1 MSLIERLGM
10 SASVQTVTILGI
22 MFLVIYFVVSYI
34 HLIPVVRKI
43 GAPLVLVF
51 VGILLTNTGILPGP
65 TYPLYNTINSIG
77 MPLALSMLLFSIDLR
92 QMKKILGA
100 KPFLIMLL
108 GAVATSVGGLIVGL
122 AWGAIGNPSP
132 DQLKGLA
139 MMIGAGIG
147 GTENFIAVGQS
158 LQAST
163 EALAGYSIPMVFACQ
178 SIVALNY
185 IIAGNTNYQDRLNR
199 WIQPTENIIDRIHT
213 YGEDTTEKRPFN
225 GNSSLLMFALAC
237 LATGVSFWLGSNI
250 PAIPLPGGGILTI
263 PSLLILTTIYLLF
276 GTFTKFVRIDKMQEM
291 GGAALYLVVLALFMT
306 MDFSTFMDNLV
317 ILGPFFILCVIHWI
331 LIMLCAKLFKV
342 DIVSTIIASTA
353 NMGGNVSAPICATLT
368 GYKQLVP
375 VQFEPHPVKRT
386 VKKYKVFPVSSRA
399 LLAAFYAARQSACFS
414 IGVRTPRLR
423 WTRLVL

>member
-1 MSLIERLGM
+1 MSLIERFGM
-10 SASVQTVTILGI
+10 SGPVQTVAILGI

-34 HLIPVVRKI
+34 HYVPVIRKV

-51 VGILLTNTGILPGP
+51 VGIILTNCGILPGP
-65 TYPLYNTINSIG
+65 TYPLYSTINSIG

-108 GAVATSVGGLIVGL
+108 GAVATSIGGLVVGL
-122 AWGAIGNPSP
+122 AWGAISTPSA
-132 DQLKGLA
+132 DQMKGLA

-178 SIVALNY
+178 SIVAVNY
-185 IIAGNTNYQDRLNR
+185 IIAGNPDLQNKFNR
-199 WIQPTENIIDRIHT
+199 WIKPTENIIDRIHA
-213 YGEDTTEKRPFN
+213 YGEGEEVKRPFD
-225 GNSSLLMFALAC
+225 GNSSLLVFSMAC
-237 LATGVSFWLGSNI
+237 LATGVSFWLGGLI
-250 PAIPLPGGGILTI
+250 PAIPLPGGGVLTI
-263 PSLLILTTIYLLF
+263 PSLLILTTICLLM
-276 GTFTKFVRIDKMQEM
+276 GTFCKFVRIDKMQEM

-317 ILGPFFILCVIHWI
+317 ILLPFFILCVIHWI
-331 LIMLCAKLFKV
+331 LIMLLAKLFKV
-342 DIVSTIIASTA
+342 DVVSTIIASTA
-353 NMGGNVSAPICATLT
+353 NMGGNVSSPICATLT

-375 VQFEPHPVKRT
+375 VAVMMAAIGTALANYGGFAIGQVLLKVVCGIT
-386 VKKYKVFPVSSRA
+386 V
-399 LLAAFYAARQSACFS
+399 
-414 IGVRTPRLR
+414 
-423 WTRLVL
+423 

>member
-10 SASVQTVTILGI
+10 SDSVQVVAILGV

-34 HLIPVVRKI
+34 HKIPVVRKI

-51 VGILLTNTGILPGP
+51 VGIILTNCGILPGP
-65 TYPLYNTINSIG
+65 TYPLYSTINSIG

-92 QMKKILGA
+92 SMKKILGA

-158 LQAST
+158 LEATT

-178 SIVALNY
+178 AIVAINY
-185 IIAGNTNYQDRLNR
+185 VIAGDPSLQDKFNG
-199 WIQPTENIIDRIHT
+199 WIKPSENIVDRIHA
-213 YGEDTTEKRPFN
+213 YGEDEVVKRPFD
-225 GNSSLLMFALAC
+225 GQSSLLVFAMAC
-237 LATGVSFWLGSNI
+237 LATGVSFWLGGII
-250 PAIPLPGGGILTI
+250 PPIPLPGGGVLTI
-263 PSLLILTTIYLLF
+263 PSLLILTTICLLC
-276 GTFTKFVRIDKMQEM
+276 GTFTKFVRIEKMQEM

-306 MDFSTFMDNLV
+306 MDFSTFADNLV
-317 ILGPFFILCVIHWI
+317 ILLPFFILCVIHWI
-331 LIMLCAKLFKV
+331 LIMLFAKLFKV

-353 NMGGNVSAPICATLT
+353 NMGGNVSSPICATLT

-375 VQFEPHPVKRT
+375 VAVMMAAIGTALANYGGFAIGQILL
-386 VKKYKVFPVSSRA
+386 KVI
-399 LLAAFYAARQSACFS
+399 CG
-414 IGVRTPRLR
+414 ITI
-423 WTRLVL
+423 